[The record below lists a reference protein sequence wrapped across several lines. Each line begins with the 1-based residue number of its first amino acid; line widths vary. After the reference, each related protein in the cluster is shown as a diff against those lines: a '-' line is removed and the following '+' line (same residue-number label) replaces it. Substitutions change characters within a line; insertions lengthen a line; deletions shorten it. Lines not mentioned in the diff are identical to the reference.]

1 VKLSVVMPARN
12 EVDCIGATV
21 RELVDCLDRAGE
33 DWEIVVVDDH
43 SADAT
48 AEVVSALAAAD
59 PRIVPVRNHR
69 AGGYGMAVRRGLEEL
84 TGDAVAVVM
93 ADGSDDPE
101 DLLRYAAIL
110 RSGAECVFGSR
121 FLPGSRLDGYPRH
134 KLVLNRLANG
144 FIRMLFR
151 HGLNDTTNAFK
162 AYRREVID
170 GCQPL
175 LAMHFNLTV
184 ELPLKAVIR
193 GFRYR
198 VVPIGWRG
206 RTGGASKL
214 RIREMGSR
222 YLFIILYC
230 FLERLLAGGDYRRQ
244 APEEE
249 RPTESPRI
257 GRVEEAERIGRVEG
271 AKRP

>member
-1 VKLSVVMPARN
+1 MKLSVVMPARN
-12 EVDCIGATV
+12 EAGCLEQTV
-21 RELVDCLDRAGE
+21 RELVECLQRAGE

-43 SADAT
+43 STDAT
-48 AEVVSALAAAD
+48 FERAVALAAAE
-59 PRIVPVRNHR
+59 PRIVPVRNHC
-69 AGGYGMAVRRGLEEL
+69 AGGFGMAVRRGLDAFR
-84 TGDAVAVVM
+84 GDAVAVVM

-101 DLLRYAAIL
+101 DLLLYAEAL
-110 RSGAECVFGSR
+110 RGGAECVFGSR
-121 FLPGSRLDGYPRH
+121 FLPGSRLGAYPRH
-134 KLVLNRLANG
+134 KLVLNRLGNWFVRA
-144 FIRMLFR
+144 LFR

-162 AYRREVID
+162 AYRREVIE

-193 GFRYR
+193 GFSYR

-206 RTGGASKL
+206 RTSGASKL

-230 FLERLLAGGDYRRQ
+230 FLERLLAGADYRRQ
-244 APEEE
+244 PACPDRAAGTATVQRAE
-249 RPTESPRI
+249 RRY
-257 GRVEEAERIGRVEG
+257 RVETR
-271 AKRP
+271 